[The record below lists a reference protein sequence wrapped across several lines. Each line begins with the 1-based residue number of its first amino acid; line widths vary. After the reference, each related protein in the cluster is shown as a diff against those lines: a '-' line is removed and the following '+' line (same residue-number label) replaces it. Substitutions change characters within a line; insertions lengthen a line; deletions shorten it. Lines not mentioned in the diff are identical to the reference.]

1 MKKMHAKRS
10 WIFLMVLALVLVL
23 GKTPVFAATEVSD
36 FAGLKNAV
44 ENGGEIT
51 LKQNIT
57 VTETLEIKNNVTI
70 SGDPKDRPKLI
81 LVKDFSEDQMFKVPE
96 GKSLTLNDII
106 LDGNKRGR
114 LINVKGGTVQL
125 ENAILQN
132 GSTEPLKP
140 NASNDQN
147 YSGGAILAT
156 KNSKVIITGGKF
168 LNNNTGSTPMD
179 GNRAAEGGAI
189 KIEDSILK
197 INDDQTTDKK
207 TTIFSGNHL
216 DGWQTTG
223 GRQGGSIEA
232 TRSKV
237 EIYGAT
243 FDVPGPFNTGGA
255 IKFEDCGSEKEQAK
269 VINSSFTILGDKK
282 PVGMAGGAITSEGSY
297 LTIDNSTFNTGKGS
311 YVQESGG
318 LIQVVGKGEF
328 HLKNSTLNG
337 SGVGWNATGANKT
350 AKFGGAIVFYDDSTV
365 KATIENTTIQNFTAE
380 ISGGGIALNTQIGK
394 GEKSAVNLTLID
406 TKILNNVTYAW
417 NMTAYGGGIF
427 VGKGNTVTM
436 EGGQISSD
444 QYSSVGGA
452 IYNEGKLT
460 LTKSNKGNALIKD
473 NKAYH
478 MAAGVLN
485 DGYLKVDFAEFSGNK
500 KGDGYTGEGHVYD
513 ENKKELPGVNI
524 YAVKDVII
532 TPNAQFD
539 DKDVRIIEKNAS
551 GETSKILLTGPL
563 TKQINV
569 SISEKPKTGSNDK
582 FIENQKRRI
591 GYVVAEGTNGY
602 AATKN
607 DAKKLHYL
615 SKAYDESKPADDANQ
630 PIAKAADDTS
640 PGMWDF
646 VLDKENGKVVV
657 GQRVKL
663 IYHGNLGKIGSVDKE
678 EKTVDV
684 YKNPNFWEDQLADYK
699 VADPARDKYDFMG
712 WYYWKDESEAVD
724 TVETIQDIKKPDG
737 LKGDLFDFSRV
748 TFENNVEN
756 TDKIITP
763 NVINTYAGWSKNIDL
778 NVVKAWVDAEE
789 KDKQNISVT
798 LYDGETSKETKEF
811 DSSTEY
817 GGKFENLPVFTKTYE
832 GEEKNMN
839 LRFVPKVYK
848 VKEAAIDGF
857 TTSYSPESATANS
870 DEAKSIKITNTRV
883 KTGNVFVKYVTED
896 GTVLEAESAVKTN
909 ALVGEAYTTT
919 KKTFEGYEFSK
930 MGNSV
935 EANGTVA
942 EGELHVI
949 YVYKVKEQ
957 PKPKTGNVFVKYIT
971 EDGKVLEEESPV
983 LENAKVGMD
992 YTTEQKT
999 FDGYEYSAMGEGSAA
1014 ASGKVVA
1021 GDLHVIYVYKAKTGN
1036 VFVKYLA
1043 EDGTELEAESVVKKD
1058 APVGEAYTTEKK
1070 AFDGYEFSKMKD
1082 GSAPTN
1088 GTVKEGDLH
1097 VIYVYKKVKE
1107 TPKTGNVYVRHVSD
1121 DGLFLESDSVV
1132 KKNAPVGE
1140 AYTTTQKTFECYKF
1154 LKMKDGSVPAN
1165 GTVVEGDLYVIY
1177 VYKMIEQPES
1187 ETGNVYVQYITDDG
1201 KILAEESPVLENAEV
1216 GTAYTTEKKAFK
1228 GYEFS
1233 KMGENSAEPNG
1244 NVVAGDLHVIYVYKK
1259 TESQP
1264 PTTKVITQYVD
1275 ENGNRLIPDRA
1286 GKQPVVEI
1294 KDYTYLRTEE
1304 SDTLIRHIYKKIQA
1318 PVHPSGSVLILPTP
1332 GTSEPVPDDG
1342 LLNKKDHKA
1351 YMFGY
1356 PDGNFLPERNMTRE
1370 EATAMFARLLKDYP
1384 RERRS
1389 YNIPFKDVAESDWSQ
1404 QAIGFMLEKGMI
1416 KGYEDGSFKP
1426 KAAISRAEFAAMAA
1440 RFDKL
1445 VAGGGNSSF
1454 DVPAGHWAQ
1463 ASIDSAAA
1471 KGWVTGYPDG
1481 SFKPERKITR
1491 AEVVNITN
1499 KMLDRFADKNFVRSH
1514 LSEMIQFK
1522 DLTEADWAYFP
1533 IMEATNGHDYTR
1545 KAAQEENWIRLN
1557 GEEFRFVVV
1566 GRK

>member
-10 WIFLMVLALVLVL
+10 WIFFMVLALVLVL

-36 FAGLKNAV
+36 FTGLKNAV

-114 LINVKGGTVQL
+114 LINVKGGTVTL
-125 ENAILQN
+125 KMADLQN

-156 KNSKVIITGGKF
+156 KGVKQGSTVTIKDGFFV
-168 LNNNTGSTPMD
+168 NNNTGSIVLSKD
-179 GNRAAEGGAI
+179 RNAEGGAI
-189 KIEDSILK
+189 KIEDSTLTI
-197 INDDQTTDKK
+197 DGTYFTD
-207 TTIFSGNHL
+207 NHL
-216 DGWQTTG
+216 DGSATEG
-223 GRQGGSIEA
+223 GRQGGAIEA
-232 TRSKV
+232 TRTKAK
-237 EIYGAT
+237 IDNARFT
-243 FDVPGPFNTGGA
+243 ILGPFNTGGG
-255 IKFEDCGSEKEQAK
+255 IKFEDCSDASVKDSTFMLRSGKG
-269 VINSSFTILGDKK
+269 T
-282 PVGMAGGAITSEGSY
+282 VGVAGGAITSEGSN

-870 DEAKSIKITNTRV
+870 DEAKSIKITNTIV

-1058 APVGEAYTTEKK
+1058 VPVGEAYTTEKK
-1070 AFDGYEFSKMKD
+1070 AFDGYEFSKMKE
-1082 GSAPTN
+1082 GSAPAN
-1088 GTVKEGDLH
+1088 GTVAEGELH
-1097 VIYVYKKVKE
+1097 VIYVYKVKE
-1107 TPKTGNVYVRHVSD
+1107 QPKPKTGTVYVKYEKE
-1121 DGLFLESDSVV
+1121 DGTVLEAERVV
-1132 KKNAPVGE
+1132 KKDVPVGE
-1140 AYTTTQKTFECYKF
+1140 AYKT
-1154 LKMKDGSVPAN
+1154 
-1165 GTVVEGDLYVIY
+1165 
-1177 VYKMIEQPES
+1177 EQ
-1187 ETGNVYVQYITDDG
+1187 
-1201 KILAEESPVLENAEV
+1201 
-1216 GTAYTTEKKAFK
+1216 KAFD

-1233 KMGENSAEPNG
+1233 KMKEGSAPANG
-1244 NVVAGDLHVIYVYKK
+1244 TVAEGDLHVTYVYKK
-1259 TESQP
+1259 VEPQP
-1264 PTTKVITQYVD
+1264 PTTKIITRYVD
-1275 ENGNRLIPDRA
+1275 GNDKDLISPKD
-1286 GKQPVVEI
+1286 GKHEKEAIRDYEFVET
-1294 KDYTYLRTEE
+1294 KETTEKTTDG
-1304 SDTLIRHIYKKIQA
+1304 SKTIIRHIYKKVPEDKGNTGGFIA
-1318 PVHPSGSVLILPTP
+1318 WKN
-1332 GTSEPVPDDG
+1332 EPVSDDG

-1356 PDGNFLPERNMTRE
+1356 PDGNFLPDRNMTRE
-1370 EATAMFARLLKDYP
+1370 EVTAMFARLLKDYP

-1389 YNIPFKDVAESDWSQ
+1389 YAITYKDVTERDWSYE
-1404 QAIGFMLEKGMI
+1404 AIGFMTEKGII
-1416 KGYEDGSFKP
+1416 KGYEDGSFRP
-1426 KAAISRAEFAAMAA
+1426 KEAISRAEFAAMAA

-1445 VAGGGNSSF
+1445 VAGTGNPF
-1454 DVPAGHWAQ
+1454 NDVPDTHWAV

-1471 KGWVTGYPDG
+1471 KGWVSGYPDG

-1491 AEVVNITN
+1491 SEVVSITN
-1499 KMLDRFADKNFVRSH
+1499 IMLDRYADKDFVRSH
-1514 LSEMIQFK
+1514 LPEMIPFY
-1522 DLTEADWAYFP
+1522 DLTEANWAYFP
-1533 IMEATNGHDYTR
+1533 IMEATHGHDYTR
-1545 KAAQEENWIRLN
+1545 KAPQEENWIRLN
-1557 GEEFRFVVV
+1557 GEEFRFPLLY
-1566 GRK
+1566 RK